1 MLRYL
6 TAGESHGKL
15 INTIVDGVPSGL
27 KITGEEINN
36 ELRRRQQGYGRGG
49 RMKIERDEVEITSG
63 VRFGMST
70 GAPLS
75 LVIRNRDWENWKN
88 KMSIL
93 PRSKR
98 EDPLTIPRPGH
109 TDLAG
114 GLKYLEK
121 DMRNILER
129 SSARE
134 TACRVA
140 VGSVARILL
149 KCFDIRVISTV
160 LQIGDAKVENI
171 STNPVEIFRKSE
183 KSDVR
188 CVDGKAAEKMRKVID
203 SAKKSGDSVGGIF
216 QIIVTNPPAGLG
228 NSFQWDRKLDARIA
242 MSLMS
247 VQAIKGV
254 EFGAGFESAAL
265 PGSKAHDEI
274 FFRKPRPSYA
284 FRGKKTGGF
293 YRRTNNAGGIEG
305 GISNGENIVVNAVM
319 KPIPTLINSLR
330 SVDLKTGKT
339 VKAAVERSDVCAVPA
354 ASVVGEAVV
363 AYEVANAF
371 LEKLGGDSLT
381 EMKKN
386 FKLYMDAVVKYSAKD

>member
-27 KITGEEINN
+27 KLTGEEINN

-63 VRFGMST
+63 VRFGMTT

-75 LVIRNRDWENWKN
+75 LIIRNRDWENWKN
-88 KMSIL
+88 RMSIL
-93 PRSKR
+93 PRSER
-98 EDPLTIPRPGH
+98 ENPLTLPRPGH

-140 VGSVARILL
+140 VGTVSRILL
-149 KCFDIRVISTV
+149 KFFDIRVISTV
-160 LQIGDAKVENI
+160 LQIGEVCAKNI
-171 STNPVEIFRKSE
+171 PSNPLEIYRRSE
-183 KSDVR
+183 KSGVR
-188 CVDGKAAEKMRKVID
+188 CADGGSAEKMRSAID
-203 SAKKSGDSVGGIF
+203 EAKKSGDSLGGVF
-216 QIIVTNPPAGLG
+216 QVIAANPPPGLG
-228 NSFQWDRKLDARIA
+228 NSFQWDRKLDARLA
-242 MSLMS
+242 FSLMS
-247 VQAIKGV
+247 IQAIKGV
-254 EFGAGFESAAL
+254 EVGAGFKSAGL
-265 PGSKAHDEI
+265 PGSKIHDEI
-274 FFRKPRPSYA
+274 FYRKPHTSYSYSG
-284 FRGKKTGGF
+284 RKTGGF

-305 GISNGENIVVNAVM
+305 GISNGENIIVNAVM
-319 KPIPTLINSLR
+319 KPIPTLTNSLR
-330 SVDLKTGKT
+330 SVDLETGKT
-339 VKAAVERSDVCAVPA
+339 AKAAVERSDVCAVPA

-363 AYEVANAF
+363 AYEIANAF
-371 LEKLGGDSLT
+371 LEKFGGDSLT
-381 EMKKN
+381 EIKKN
-386 FKLYMDAVVKYSAKD
+386 FKLYMDAVIKYSEKG